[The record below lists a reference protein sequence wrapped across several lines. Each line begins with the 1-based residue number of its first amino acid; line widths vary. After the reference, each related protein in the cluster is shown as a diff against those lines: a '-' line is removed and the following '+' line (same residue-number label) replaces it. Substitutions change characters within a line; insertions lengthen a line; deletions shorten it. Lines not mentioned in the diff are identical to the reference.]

1 MVIHSKDL
9 DFSLEFIQAFKDGEQ
24 KKVAV
29 LHFVDDIQNWDENI
43 LPYPVIRENVNL
55 EISFDTKD
63 REDRCR
69 MDGFDV
75 LQDSL
80 LKYDEQNVP
89 FINSGKITLFQ
100 HQSGNGY
107 YPYIPG
113 IYCISVVSKGVTYY
127 SLVKVISNR
136 LTDNQLDSMRYE
148 VESQLKGL
156 ALDVVR
162 KQTVFQ
168 NTEEIQIDN
177 SLFQKYKT
185 LNHHFNEISTIIA
198 DLSKRIRSALKKE
211 YQLQPMEK
219 PSHVDSVSIQYRVKH
234 PETTNY
240 LMTKKNKVN
249 YDLTENRLLKRI
261 INKWTGIL
269 ADFIFQIDNNLE
281 KLQSEDANFSSY
293 TSVAR
298 RKAILEELR
307 GYRQRASQMKGTF
320 NQLSVSPWYREVSDL
335 GPMVISNEMHVDIR
349 YRKILKIHQY
359 LTSEEL
365 DLSLHPGWR
374 FHWKRTDQLYEIWS
388 FFKVLNLIKDN
399 GFTFSQAPRWL
410 FVDHEQTGLIV
421 IPTIPKGAIF
431 ELQKG
436 DLRLSLVYD
445 GEIPKEQS
453 RTSKTKAPIY
463 TTSDHN
469 TPDIRVDAYIRET
482 FIGSILL
489 DSKYRKKEVLMD
501 SKYQL
506 ISYADHVRSPFI
518 YNKRRWERIRPV
530 HRVLV
535 LYPDKWG
542 HKGIEHLDDKSIS
555 LVPLTP
561 ETESVAVGQML
572 KELVDGLVM
581 DALDEGIEF
590 GEEKTM

>member
-9 DFSLEFIQAFKDGEQ
+9 DFSLEFIQSFKDGEQ
-24 KKVAV
+24 KKIAV
-29 LHFVDDIQNWDENI
+29 LHFVDDIQDWDES
-43 LPYPVIRENVNL
+43 LLTYSVIRENVNL
-55 EISFDTKD
+55 QLSFDANDSEAT
-63 REDRCR
+63 CR
-69 MDGFDV
+69 MDGFDI

-80 LKYDEQNVP
+80 LKYDERNVP
-89 FINSGKITLFQ
+89 FINRGKILLFQ
-100 HQSGNGY
+100 HRSGNEY

-177 SLFQKYKT
+177 SIFQKYKT

-198 DLSKRIRSALKKE
+198 DLSKRVRSALKKE
-211 YQLQPMEK
+211 YLLQPMEK
-219 PSHVDSVSIQYRVKH
+219 PSHVDSVSIRYRVKH

-240 LMTKKNKVN
+240 LMTKKNKIN
-249 YDLTENRLLKRI
+249 YDLPENRLLKKI
-261 INKWTGIL
+261 VIKWNGIL

-281 KLQSEDANFSSY
+281 KLQADGADFSSY
-293 TSVAR
+293 TSIAR
-298 RKAILEELR
+298 RKTLVEELG

-320 NQLSVSPWYREVSDL
+320 NQLSVSPWYRKVSDL
-335 GPMVISNEMHVDIR
+335 GPMVIPNEMYIDIR

-359 LTSEEL
+359 LTSEEF

-388 FFKVLNLIKDN
+388 FFKVLHLIKEN
-399 GFTFSQAPRWL
+399 GFSISQAPSWL
-410 FVDHEQTGLIV
+410 FNGHEQAGLIV

-431 ELQKG
+431 ELQKD
-436 DLRLSLVYD
+436 DLRLNLVYD
-445 GEIPKEQS
+445 GEIPKAQS
-453 RTSKTKAPIY
+453 RTSKEKEPIY

-542 HKGIEHLDDKSIS
+542 HKGIEHLNDKSIS

-561 ETESVAVGQML
+561 EMDLEDVNSTL
-572 KELVDGLVM
+572 KDLLSGLVL
-581 DALDEGIEF
+581 DALDEGVELE
-590 GEEKTM
+590 EEKKM